1 MTAFVDLRMG
11 RPSEL
16 PVQSNVP
23 NDCHKDD
30 LGPLSEGWESGKTLK
45 CFPILDFTFLNL
57 AFIEKVHSLGFIMN
71 IIPLHLLELF
81 REVSAKNRSQDGRH
95 VETLAY
101 LFGYKDDQNH
111 IATHLIFPE
120 QESTCSRVDDKG
132 MFSFKYLLTL
142 YGSIHI

>member
-1 MTAFVDLRMG
+1 
-11 RPSEL
+11 
-16 PVQSNVP
+16 
-23 NDCHKDD
+23 
-30 LGPLSEGWESGKTLK
+30 
-45 CFPILDFTFLNL
+45 
-57 AFIEKVHSLGFIMN
+57 MN

-132 MFSFKYLLTL
+132 MFFFKYLLREHPHMTSNVFRAFLTDTL
-142 YGSIHI
+142 PYKPI